1 MSMDMSTRIME
12 IPHELTVKIGEGA
25 YRDVYRHTDFA
36 VKRSK
41 PHVVK
46 KALFV
51 KIPVPMSVYS
61 LLRFGI
67 RDLSQYEYDQYQ
79 SIISMTPA
87 RLHKFFAKVHKP
99 IKNGK
104 ACYSINELV
113 MDHDGQV
120 SNTLFEYGKIEDE
133 QFWKTLD
140 DLENVFLDKKIYY
153 LSIGPHNICVNKQ
166 AGGQLVPVLIDYK
179 RIGVRTFRHQLL
191 LYIPYF
197 IRLKMRRRFQ
207 RMRKRFKA

>member
-1 MSMDMSTRIME
+1 MDMSTRNVE
-12 IPHELTVKIGEGA
+12 ILRELTVKIGEGV
-25 YRDVYRHTDFA
+25 YRDVYRYTDFA
-36 VKRSK
+36 VKKSK

-51 KIPVPMSVYS
+51 NVPVPMSVYS

-67 RDLSQYEYDQYQ
+67 RDLNEYEYNQYQ
-79 SIISMTPA
+79 SIISLTPV
-87 RLHKFFAKVHKP
+87 RLHRCFARVHNQ

-120 SNTLFEYGKIEDE
+120 SKTLFEYGKIEDE

-179 RIGVRTFRHQLL
+179 RIGVRTFWHQLL

-197 IRLKMRRRFQ
+197 IRLKARRRFQ
-207 RMRKRFKA
+207 RMRKRFTA